1 MHRILPLTFLLATP
15 AVAEVPQVATD
26 IAPVHSL
33 VAQVMGE
40 LGAPALVVDPAGT
53 PHAYS
58 MRPSEARAIAS
69 ADLVVWIGPDLTP
82 WLQGPIDTL
91 APGAQQLALIDAD
104 GTTRYPYRDS
114 VLFGGGEGQDHDHDH
129 DHGGSDPHAW
139 LAPDNAAL
147 WLDRIADSLAALDP
161 DNATTYRAN
170 AAAGQAR
177 IADTV
182 ATLSADLAPVQDL
195 DYVVFHDAY
204 QYFERAFGLSPLGAI
219 ALTDAEEPSA
229 ARLTEIRAAILD
241 VGATC
246 ALAEPQFNTALLETA
261 MDGTAARIGIIDP
274 LGSTIPQGADH
285 YPTLLLHMGAAIA
298 ACADQG

>member
-1 MHRILPLTFLLATP
+1 MHRILPLTFLCATP
-15 AVAEVPQVATD
+15 ALAEVPRVATD

-33 VAQVMGE
+33 VAQVMGD
-40 LGAPALVVDPAGT
+40 LGAPALVVDPSGT

-69 ADLVVWIGPDLTP
+69 ANLVVWIGPDLTP
-82 WLQGPIDTL
+82 WLEGPIDTL
-91 APGAQQLALIDAD
+91 APDAAQLVLIEAE
-104 GTTRYPYRDS
+104 GITRYPYRDAA
-114 VLFGGGEGQDHDHDH
+114 LFGDGGTHDHDHDH

-139 LAPDNAAL
+139 LDPDNAAL
-147 WLDRIADSLAALDP
+147 WLGQIADSLAALDP
-161 DNATTYRAN
+161 DNAATYRAN

-182 ATLSADLAPVQDL
+182 ATLTADLAPAQDL

-219 ALTDAEEPSA
+219 ALSDAQDPSA

-241 VGATC
+241 IGATC
-246 ALAEPQFNTALLETA
+246 AFAEPQFNTALLETA
-261 MDGTAARIGIIDP
+261 MDGTGAQIGIIDP
-274 LGSTIPQGADH
+274 LGSTIPEGADH
-285 YPTLLLHMGAAIA
+285 YPTLLLQMGAAIS
-298 ACADQG
+298 ACIPEG